1 MVAVIVHLP
10 RRRLGQSWSVVLN
23 WRNLARGYKLVACA
37 RDWPQP
43 VGQLTHGPF
52 KPISSATVYLASL
65 ISDRRHLAPVLSLPV
80 VIVRPPALN
89 TRQPSAAKFA

>member
-52 KPISSATVYLASL
+52 KPISSATAYLASL
-65 ISDRRHLAPVLSLPV
+65 ISVPGPCAFLASGDRK
-80 VIVRPPALN
+80 
-89 TRQPSAAKFA
+89 TPSS